1 MERSARPG
9 WQPMLVGVSEQPTSV
24 SADGLAS
31 WNDAVRRAER
41 GDTVAVI
48 AHGEHVADVVPSGE
62 LDRLRETVAVLSDS
76 DLVRAIGE
84 GLADMRAGRV
94 VPAEDVAAGL
104 PARST
109 SRSASPALVGA
120 SSQPPVAAV

>member
-1 MERSARPG
+1 MVRVGSFFFFFQAEDGIRDSSVTGVQTCALPI
-9 WQPMLVGVSEQPTSV
+9 LGVSEQPTSV

-62 LDRLRETVAVLSDS
+62 LDRLRETVAVLPDS
-76 DLVRAIGE
+76 DLVRALAE
-84 GLADMRAGRV
+84 GLPDIRA
-94 VPAEDVAAGL
+94 A
-104 PARST
+104 
-109 SRSASPALVGA
+109 
-120 SSQPPVAAV
+120 PVAPPPPLPTA